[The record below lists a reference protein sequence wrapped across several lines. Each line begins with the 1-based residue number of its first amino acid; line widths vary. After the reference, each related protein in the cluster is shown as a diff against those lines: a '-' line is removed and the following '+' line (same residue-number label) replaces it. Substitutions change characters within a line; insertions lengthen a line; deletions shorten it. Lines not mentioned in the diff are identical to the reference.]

1 MCSMLVVLCVVHR
14 KSFQMQFV
22 NPSQKES
29 LRRDFSFFCAQK
41 HSRRLLKS
49 TKHARLFSPG
59 RCRAAAGK
67 SLISSRSQLPVR
79 GRNTLEN
86 VISLYAKIAFFVF
99 PWHLFLWLVLS
110 FSSRSGLNEKKTIFP
125 MFFRDFHWN
134 TDVLIVHWANK
145 FLRVLWFFF
154 NVEKTKEKTKE
165 WRERVEKCFSHW
177 KYLHSLLDEL
187 DELDE
192 RISWTHNT
200 LKKHEN

>member
-67 SLISSRSQLPVR
+67 SLISSRSQLPGR

-86 VISLYAKIAFFVF
+86 VLPLYAKIAFFVF

-110 FSSRSGLNEKKTIFP
+110 FSSRSGLNEEKKTIFP

-154 NVEKTKEKTKE
+154 IVEKKLRRRPESGVRE
-165 WRERVEKCFSHW
+165 WKNVFHIENICIHCSMSW
-177 KYLHSLLDEL
+177 MSG
-187 DELDE
+187 
-192 RISWTHNT
+192 ISWIHNT
-200 LKKHEN
+200 LKMHEN